1 LISVI
6 GGARSRLAGVVRKIL
21 LDTGT
26 RGEYRALIL
35 VGASTECL
43 ERAVPRYFLDLV
55 DGDQRTID
63 RTGIIADDL
72 ECAEHTAE
80 GAARDFMVSKLLRDE
95 DPDGRR
101 YEIVDKANRVL
112 ATVCFRDLLPK
123 PIAKEWEAEVDDIPL
138 QRNRH

>member
-1 LISVI
+1 
-6 GGARSRLAGVVRKIL
+6 VVRKIL

-26 RGEYRALIL
+26 RGEYRALTL

-95 DPDGRR
+95 DLTDGVTRLLTRQIGYWRR
-101 YEIVDKANRVL
+101 FASE
-112 ATVCFRDLLPK
+112 TFFRNL
-123 PIAKEWEAEVDDIPL
+123 
-138 QRNRH
+138 